1 MPIKRQVKKIPTRRQ
16 WDFLERFNRMAE
28 RNGRAPTPRELAKE
42 MKIKGHRSAFL
53 ALKELTEMGFLERPV
68 TLVEVPGPP
77 RVSKK
82 GREWLKKLGQP

>member
-1 MPIKRQVKKIPTRRQ
+1 MPIKRQVKKKPTRRQ

-28 RNGRAPTPRELAKE
+28 KNGKAPTPRELAKE

-53 ALKELTEMGFLERPV
+53 AIEELTAMGFLERP
-68 TLVEVPGPP
+68 LVEVPGPP

-82 GREWLKKLGQP
+82 GREWLRRIGQP